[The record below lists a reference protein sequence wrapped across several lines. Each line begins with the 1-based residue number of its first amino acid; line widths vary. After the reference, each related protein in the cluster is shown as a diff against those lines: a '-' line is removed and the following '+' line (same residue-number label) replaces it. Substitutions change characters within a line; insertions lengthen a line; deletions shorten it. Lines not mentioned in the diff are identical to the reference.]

1 MEDAVEMDWG
11 IEYPDLVR
19 RALEVPEMTRD
30 RRQRHASQKNWL
42 ALQVERKW
50 EVNMAERA

>member
-19 RALEVPEMTRD
+19 RVLEVPEMTRD

-50 EVNMAERA
+50 EGNMAERA